1 MSERGSAGSQ
11 NGEKGIAMG
20 IGRRLKNLV
29 RRERV
34 NREIEAE
41 LRAHIEMRT
50 EENIAAGMP
59 PEQARRDALV
69 RFGNPALM
77 KERVAARDI
86 TLGVADI
93 GRDLRYAARQLR
105 RAPGFAL
112 TAIAILALGIGAG
125 TAIFSAVNPILFEPL
140 PYPQANR
147 IVMIWDSSKGQR
159 IETTFGTFRELT
171 ARSRSLAELATF
183 EPWQPVLTGEQTPQ
197 RLEGQSVSTEYF
209 HVLGVAPALGRDFKA
224 EDNLPNGPNV
234 VILSDR
240 FWRSQFAASP
250 SVTGRTLRLND
261 SVFTVIGVM
270 PRGFEDVL
278 DPGADLWTAMQYDPA
293 ALGDFSNSAWG
304 HHFRLAGRLRA
315 GASLDEARRE
325 LDGIARHPQASFPRP
340 RWAALTGGLIVDGLQ
355 QNMVRGVRPALL
367 AVMGAVVLLLL
378 IACVNVTNLLLARGA
393 VRQGEFAMR
402 AAMGAA
408 RSRLVRQSITESLLL
423 ALMGGALGLALAAAG
438 VRLLIALSPPGLP
451 RIDAIALDPP
461 VFVFAFIISALVG
474 VAAGLIPALE
484 TRHAHL
490 QTGLRQAT
498 RTASRAGQ
506 ATRNYLVIA
515 EVALALMLLVT
526 AGLLLRSMQRLL
538 GVDPGFNAANLLT
551 MQVQTSGHKFND
563 LSSHP
568 GAGTAALRRF
578 FDQALDEVR
587 KTPGVSAAGYSSL
600 LPLSGDPYWDAV
612 YGSHFEKDPP
622 EVGHNV
628 NRYAV
633 SPGFLQAMQIP
644 LLRGRYIDQRDT
656 ANSPFVALISASLA
670 RQEFGNADPLG
681 QRLHVGP
688 SDYPWFTVVGVVGD
702 VRQNSL
708 ALDDPDAAYLPESQT
723 WFADDTVS
731 FVVRTRGDAASL
743 AGPVRDA
750 IWSVDKD
757 QPIVRVAT
765 MSRLL
770 SLSVAERHFV
780 LILFEA
786 FALVALVL
794 AGSGIYGIL
803 ANSVAERTRE
813 MGVRAALGASRSQLV
828 ALVLR
833 RGLALS
839 GLGVVLGLCGAAL
852 SSRAVASLLYGT
864 SRLDPLTY
872 AAVAALLLVIAVV
885 ACVAPARRAARVD
898 PIEAL
903 RSE

>member
-1 MSERGSAGSQ
+1 
-11 NGEKGIAMG
+11 MG
-20 IGRRLKNLV
+20 IGRRLSNLM

-34 NREIEAE
+34 DREIDAE
-41 LRAHIEMRT
+41 LRAHIDMRT

-69 RFGNPALM
+69 RFGNPAAM
-77 KERVAARDI
+77 RERVAARDL
-86 TLGVADI
+86 TLGLETCW
-93 GRDLRYAARQLR
+93 RDLRYAARQLR
-105 RAPGFAL
+105 RAPWFAL

-140 PYPQANR
+140 PYPQASR
-147 IVMIWDSSKGQR
+147 IVMIWDSSDGQR
-159 IETTFGTFRELT
+159 VETTFGTFRELT
-171 ARSRSLAELATF
+171 ARSRSLQELATF

-197 RLEGQSVSTEYF
+197 RLDGQSVSTEYF
-209 HVLGVAPALGRDFKA
+209 HVLGIAPALGRDFKA

-261 SVFTVIGVM
+261 SLFRVIGVM

-278 DPGADLWTAMQYDPA
+278 DPDADLWTAMQYDPA
-293 ALGDFSNSAWG
+293 ALGDFGNSAWG
-304 HHFRLAGRLRA
+304 HHFRMAGRLRA

-325 LDGIARHPQASFPRP
+325 LDGIARNPQASFPRP
-340 RWAALTGGLIVDGLQ
+340 RWASLSDGLIVDGLQ
-355 QNMVRGVRPALL
+355 RSMVRGVRPALL

-393 VRQGEFAMR
+393 LRQGEFAMR

-423 ALMGGALGLALAAAG
+423 ALMGGVLGLAVAAAG
-438 VRLLIALSPPGLP
+438 VRLLVALSPPGLP
-451 RIDAIALDPP
+451 RIDAIALNPP
-461 VFVFAFIISALVG
+461 VFLFAFAISALVG
-474 VAAGLIPALE
+474 IAAGLIPALE
-484 TRHAHL
+484 TRRAHL
-490 QTGLRQAT
+490 QTGLRQTA

-506 ATRNYLVIA
+506 ATRNVLVIA

-551 MQVQTSGHKFND
+551 LQVQTSGHKFGGAG
-563 LSSHP
+563 LSP
-568 GAGTAALRRF
+568 GALTRRQF

-587 KTPGVSAAGYSSL
+587 KTPGVTAAAYSSL

-622 EVGHNV
+622 QAGHNV

-633 SPGFLQAMQIP
+633 SPGYLQTMQTP

-656 ANSPFVALISASLA
+656 ASSPFVALISASLA
-670 RQEFGNADPLG
+670 KQEFGKADPLG

-688 SDYPWFTVVGVVGD
+688 SDYPWFSVVGVVGD

-708 ALDDPDAAYLPESQT
+708 ALDDPDAVYLPESQT

-743 AGPVRDA
+743 AGPVRNA

-765 MSRLL
+765 MGRLL
-770 SLSVAERHFV
+770 SLSVAERRFV
-780 LILFEA
+780 LVLFEA

-813 MGVRAALGASRSQLV
+813 MGVRAALGASRGDLMG
-828 ALVLR
+828 LVLR
-833 RGLALS
+833 RGIALA
-839 GLGVVLGLCGAAL
+839 GVGVVLGLFGAAL
-852 SSRAVASLLYGT
+852 ASRAVASLLYGT
-864 SRLDPLTY
+864 SSLDPLTY
-872 AAVAALLLVIAVV
+872 AAVAALLLVIAVI
-885 ACVAPARRAARVD
+885 ACVAPASRAARVD

>member
-1 MSERGSAGSQ
+1 MSVI
-11 NGEKGIAMG
+11 K
-20 IGRRLKNLV
+20 RLTNLM
-29 RRERV
+29 RPSRL

-41 LRAHIEMRT
+41 LSAHIDMRT
-50 EENIAAGMP
+50 EENLAAGMT
-59 PEQARRDALV
+59 PEQARRDALL
-69 RFGNPALM
+69 RFGNPELT
-77 KERVAARDI
+77 KERVAARDVN
-86 TLGVADI
+86 LGLADI
-93 GRDLRYAARQLR
+93 GRDLRYAARQMR
-105 RAPGFAL
+105 RAPGFAF

-140 PYPQANR
+140 PYPHAER
-147 IVMIWDSSKGQR
+147 ILTIWDTYQGQR
-159 IETTFGTFRELT
+159 IETTFGTFRELKS
-171 ARSRSLAELATF
+171 RSRSLAELSTF

-209 HVLGVAPALGRDFKA
+209 QVLGVAPALGRDFKA

-250 SVTGRTLRLND
+250 SVTGQTVRLND
-261 SVFTVIGVM
+261 NLYTVIGVM

-278 DPGADLWTAMQYDPA
+278 DPGADVWTAMQYDPG
-293 ALGDFSNSAWG
+293 ALGEFGSSAWG
-304 HHFRLAGRLRA
+304 HHFRMAARLRA
-315 GASLDEARRE
+315 GAGLDEARRE
-325 LDGIARHPQASFPRP
+325 LDTIARHPESSFPRP
-340 RWAALTGGLIVDGLQ
+340 RWASLADGLIVDGLQ
-355 QNMVRGVRPALL
+355 QDMVHDVRPALL
-367 AVMGAVVLLLL
+367 AVMCAVVLLLL

-393 VRQGEFAMR
+393 VRQGEIAMR
-402 AAMGAA
+402 AALGAA
-408 RSRLVRQSITESLLL
+408 RSRLLRQTITESLLL
-423 ALMGGALGLALAAAG
+423 SVLGGALGLPVAALG
-438 VRLLIALSPPGLP
+438 VRLLVALSPPQLP
-451 RIDAIALDPP
+451 RIDAIAFNPP
-461 VFVFAFIISALVG
+461 VFLFAFAISALVG

-484 TRHAHL
+484 ARRAHL
-490 QTGLRQAT
+490 QSGLRQAA
-498 RTASRAGQ
+498 RTSSRAGQ
-506 ATRNYLVIA
+506 STRNALVIA

-551 MQVQTSGHKFND
+551 MQVQTSGHKF
-563 LSSHP
+563 SGGGTSP
-568 GAGTAALRRF
+568 GALTRRQF
-578 FDQALDEVR
+578 FDQALDQVR
-587 KTPGVSAAGYSSL
+587 KVPGVTAAGYSSL

-622 EVGHNV
+622 AAGHNV

-633 SPGFLQAMQIP
+633 SPGFLQAMQVP
-644 LLRGRYIDQRDT
+644 LLRGRQIDQHDT
-656 ANSPFVALISASLA
+656 ASTPFVALISASLA
-670 RQEFGNADPLG
+670 RQEFGNGDPLG
-681 QRLHVGP
+681 SRLHVGP

-708 ALDDPDAAYLPESQT
+708 ALDDPDAVYLPESQT
-723 WFADDTVS
+723 WFADEAAS
-731 FVVRTRGDAASL
+731 FVVRARGDAASL
-743 AGPVRDA
+743 AGPVRNA

-813 MGVRAALGASRSQLV
+813 MGVRAALGASRRQLV

-833 RGLALS
+833 RGLTLTGA
-839 GLGVVLGLCGAAL
+839 GVLLGLCGAAL
-852 SSRAVASLLYGT
+852 LSRAVASLLYST
-864 SRLDPLTY
+864 SSLDPLTY
-872 AAVAALLLVIAVV
+872 AAVAALLLVIAIL

-898 PIEAL
+898 PMQAL